1 MPILP
6 KNENHGINRKICQQ
20 KDIFRYSSLIY
31 YIEENSYFA
40 KPLNELFMAGEKKEC
55 HFVSSIITLIE
66 VLVLPMREKRDD
78 IIKKYEM
85 ILTHSSSMEM
95 VDINVKIAKTT
106 ARLRA
111 DYSLKTPDAIQIA
124 TALHCSADYFLTNDK
139 RLKSIKEINII
150 LLEDL

>member
-1 MPILP
+1 MGLTE
-6 KNENHGINRKICQQ
+6 KFANKKIFL
-20 KDIFRYSSLIY
+20 DTAPLIY
-31 YIEENSYFA
+31 YIEENPYFA
-40 KPLNELFMAGEKKEC
+40 KPLNELFVAGEKKEC

-85 ILTHSSSMEM
+85 ILTHSSSMEI

-139 RLKSIKEINII
+139 RLKSIKEISII